1 MNKTSYLLIVSIC
14 LAVISTMSF
23 TGCSNDSDS
32 DVDPPTIDARHTNI
46 TFRVPSQGDVAFEHK
61 THADYYDNTCLVCHM
76 HTDVR
81 DDTIWSC
88 SECHDNNDSDG
99 LCVDDVWS
107 HDCMSVQCL
116 DCHSQETNNPTP
128 DCADCHSSP
137 PVSNFPPAASLVGM
151 TGTLAVNQTVTGTYT
166 YSDTEGDLEGASLFQ
181 WYLADDAIGT
191 NTTAIAGETNITIQP
206 LNANLGKYL
215 IFEVTPVALTGTS
228 PGGSARSAPSGPIT
242 LVPSNSAPTASN
254 AAISGVPNNHFV
266 LTASYNYNDVDG
278 DPEGVSI
285 YQWYVAFDAMKT
297 NATAITGATALTY
310 TPVAGEVGKYLFFEV
325 TPVAQTGNPQG
336 APSES
341 SAVGPVTDTSV
352 VKLYGTINQFSEVD
366 RYDLYLTAGAMV
378 TIDVESKEAPGFKG
392 PRDFFGNG
400 DSNDNLVT
408 NVFVFD
414 SGGIVEGFKDCSPP
428 GCPKAGCYPGCDA
441 PNAFSGRS
449 GKNPYMDINITATD
463 NYFLAIGAAP
473 LSSGD
478 AWNGTNN
485 GDSSIYDA
493 TVLSKDKYRITFTF
507 N

>member
-1 MNKTSYLLIVSIC
+1 
-14 LAVISTMSF
+14 
-23 TGCSNDSDS
+23 
-32 DVDPPTIDARHTNI
+32 
-46 TFRVPSQGDVAFEHK
+46 
-61 THADYYDNTCLVCHM
+61 
-76 HTDVR
+76 
-81 DDTIWSC
+81 
-88 SECHDNNDSDG
+88 
-99 LCVDDVWS
+99 
-107 HDCMSVQCL
+107 
-116 DCHSQETNNPTP
+116 
-128 DCADCHSSP
+128 
-137 PVSNFPPAASLVGM
+137 
-151 TGTLAVNQTVTGTYT
+151 
-166 YSDTEGDLEGASLFQ
+166 
-181 WYLADDAIGT
+181 
-191 NTTAIAGETNITIQP
+191 
-206 LNANLGKYL
+206 
-215 IFEVTPVALTGTS
+215 
-228 PGGSARSAPSGPIT
+228 
-242 LVPSNSAPTASN
+242 
-254 AAISGVPNNHFV
+254 
-266 LTASYNYNDVDG
+266 
-278 DPEGVSI
+278 
-285 YQWYVAFDAMKT
+285 
-297 NATAITGATALTY
+297 
-310 TPVAGEVGKYLFFEV
+310 V